1 VAEVEGGKQLALAFA
16 AMSPTSLDTPGP
28 HFLSAAEWFGLA
40 GAISVGAGAMSG
52 GGSGGSYGGAPRGSA
67 PTALSSGGTVA
78 AGPVNKQNV
87 QRFATG
93 GLVTGPTMAMIG
105 DSYNKSAG
113 QNEAV
118 IPLDDEGSISKIK
131 DALGGGGTHIHVNV
145 KGLISGDNLN
155 KVVQQINKRVN
166 KGQSRLLASDS
177 QRVTRRSQ

>member
-1 VAEVEGGKQLALAFA
+1 
-16 AMSPTSLDTPGP
+16 
-28 HFLSAAEWFGLA
+28 
-40 GAISVGAGAMSG
+40 
-52 GGSGGSYGGAPRGSA
+52 
-67 PTALSSGGTVA
+67 
-78 AGPVNKQNV
+78 
-87 QRFATG
+87 
-93 GLVTGPTMAMIG
+93 MAMIG